1 MSNAKNIFDSNGAPT
16 PIKVK
21 YSNSYD
27 NTTVNNSGISAKKG
41 LNGAV
46 SPSSEASLST
56 LRYWSVRHLYYS
68 NFLTGSLN
76 STGSANINSLQST
89 AASGSGDEDIRIFPT
104 GSNEKVKIISIPRT
118 VAGENIARKSFQLL
132 AADGVTYKLID
143 DGNGNVVDAFNGYV
157 HVGNILY
164 PQATIVITNQNYYC
178 VMDGGPDVTNKY
190 YTFDISQIPKTFNPL
205 SDAVGDCAPINSGSL
220 SLYSY
225 FNTPF
230 PSVSINTV
238 NANVTLSETDPK
250 TNQVGV
256 YNSFF
261 DVKSVAPYYAPSDP
275 GKIQLTITDCKIRGI
290 SATSIDITP
299 TYQTVNVKATAIGA
313 STDYFNVYYDVT
325 SSLGNLIPAIDT
337 NGNQVSPIL
346 GSQLTNGIGL
356 DLKVTID
363 ANYFYFYDLGGICN
377 AVATQVNIPGV
388 SPTPTQTPTKTP
400 SNTPSITATPS
411 MTQTPS
417 NTPSITASSTPS
429 ATPSNT
435 PSITATATPS
445 NTASITPTQTPSNTQ
460 TASQTPSITA
470 TPTQTASNTPS
481 QTPSTT
487 QTPSNTPS
495 QTASNTPSI
504 TASQTPSQTPSNTPS
519 ITATPTQ
526 TPSNTASITATPS
539 NTPSITAT
547 QTPSQTP
554 SQLAL
559 AFFTDT
565 NSGVSGFGR
574 YSTATLACRNGVT
587 NTNKYLRPGLTT
599 PTLAEYVYNEPGLS
613 TTYDGG
619 TSYHLMF
626 RGSTYWAVQIGAIGQ
641 ILDVVDCSTI
651 PSQTATPT
659 QTPSVTQTPSNTAT
673 PSQTPSNTQ
682 TPSKTPSNT
691 PSTTQTPSN
700 TPSITATQTP
710 SQTPSSPGLAFFTDT
725 ASGGGGNGQYADA
738 TIACRNGVTNT
749 NKYLKPG
756 LTTPTV
762 SEYVYNEPSLTTLYN
777 GGTAYHLMFRGSTY
791 WAVKIGA
798 VGQILDVVDCS
809 TIPSQTPTPTV
820 TQTPSNTPS
829 ITPSTIMY
837 TVKYAPFTSGGL
849 AGCSS
854 GSTVSI
860 SFNSGTFCTATFING
875 AGLAAIPA
883 GNYTFSYGGQFINVT
898 LNGTTTGEVYS
909 AGCTVCP
916 SPSVTPTI
924 TASPTPT
931 TVIYPVSYAPFA
943 SGASA
948 ACVAGN
954 TLNVAFNT
962 GNFCTATSVTGAGLA
977 ALPAGNYYFAS
988 NGNTINV
995 TLDGTTTGVIY
1006 STGCQLCPS
1015 PTPTATTTPP
1025 ATPSNTA
1032 TPPNTP
1038 SSTSPGVSFG
1048 RSTSTYATTYLTCE
1062 GIPALTVYQP
1072 PVNGTVPTVGAQLY
1086 NDSGLTTTWTPLTTS
1101 GYYYF
1106 FRSTLGY
1113 AVTVNSFGA
1122 ILSVIACADLPSQ
1135 TPSMTPTKTPSNT
1148 ATPPVTP
1155 SQTASVTPP
1164 VTPSKTPSNT
1174 VSGTPAITPSI
1185 TRTPNNTPSV
1195 SNIPQGF
1202 AIDLTGYTNE
1212 TDTCRNGEP
1221 YPLETYYMAPSY
1233 TVPTVG
1239 QFVYSDYQLYT
1250 TYNGNSQYHLMRR
1263 STTTWAVLIAFSGQ
1277 IQRVVDCSTIPS
1289 QTASPSQTTTP
1300 SKTPPSTPPST
1311 PASTPPS
1318 TPASTPPN
1326 TPSSTTPSVSFG
1338 KSTST
1343 YATTYLACDGGTIT
1357 GVIYQSPAFGTTPT
1371 AGAQLYTNST
1381 LTTTWTPPSTSGY
1394 YLFQYGGSTK
1404 WAVVMSA
1411 GGVVNT
1417 VIDCAVLP
1425 SQTPTPSITTPPSAF
1440 GYIGGYGNATDACR
1454 GSAPTGTMYTSPGTN
1469 VIMVGTQF
1477 YNNSALTQTF
1487 PGNNVWYKVVKGGT
1501 TWAAYIDSSGIVQN
1515 YTDCTAIPSQT
1526 PTPPNT
1532 PCATPAALYD
1542 YYLMTEYTCDGE
1554 VCATTGLE
1562 EICAFPTGTAINASR
1577 FYLPT
1582 SIAGFAY
1589 KYITEA
1595 GAQTAIIMG
1604 ATPYVNCAFALGC
1617 GAV

>member
-46 SPSSEASLST
+46 SPAGAATLST

-190 YTFDISQIPKTFNPL
+190 YTFDISQNPKTFNPL

-238 NANVTLSETDPK
+238 NANVTLSETDLK

-275 GKIQLTITDCKIRGI
+275 GKIQLTITDCKIRGV
-290 SATSIDITP
+290 SATSLDITP

-325 SSLGNLIPAIDT
+325 SSVGNLIPAIDT

-346 GSQLTNGIGL
+346 GSQLTNGVGL

-363 ANYFYFYDLGGICN
+363 ANYFYFYDLGGVCD

-526 TPSNTASITATPS
+526 TPSNTPSITATPS

-554 SQLAL
+554 SQ
-559 AFFTDT
+559 TQ
-565 NSGVSGFGR
+565 
-574 YSTATLACRNGVT
+574 
-587 NTNKYLRPGLTT
+587 T
-599 PTLAEYVYNEPGLS
+599 PSKT
-613 TTYDGG
+613 
-619 TSYHLMF
+619 
-626 RGSTYWAVQIGAIGQ
+626 
-641 ILDVVDCSTI
+641 
-651 PSQTATPT
+651 PSNTATPSTT

-725 ASGGGGNGQYADA
+725 TSGGGGNGQYGDP
-738 TIACRNGVTNT
+738 TSACRNGVPNT

-756 LTTPTV
+756 LSAPV
-762 SEYVYNEPSLTTLYN
+762 ISEYVYNEPSLTTFYN
-777 GGTAYHLMFRGSTY
+777 GGTAYHLMYSFSTY

-798 VGQILDVVDCS
+798 VGQILDVVNCS

-837 TVKYAPFTSGGL
+837 TVKYASYSPG
-849 AGCSS
+849 SS
-854 GSTVSI
+854 GYAACTSNSTVSI

-875 AGLAAIPA
+875 AGLATLPA
-883 GNYTFSYGGQFINVT
+883 GQYTFSYGNQSIDAT
-898 LNGTTTGEVYS
+898 LDGTTTGVVFS
-909 AGCTVCP
+909 AGCSVCP

-954 TLNVAFNT
+954 TLNVTFNT

-995 TLDGTTTGVIY
+995 TLNGTTTGVIY

-1015 PTPTATTTPP
+1015 PTPTSTATPP

-1048 RSTSTYATTYLTCE
+1048 RSTDTYLTTYLTCQ

-1086 NDSGLTTTWTPLTTS
+1086 TNSTLTTTWTPLTTS

-1164 VTPSKTPSNT
+1164 VTPTKTPSNT
-1174 VSGTPAITPSI
+1174 VSGTPAVTPSI

-1212 TDTCRNGEP
+1212 TDTCRNGEQF
-1221 YPLETYYMAPSY
+1221 PLDTYYMAPSY

-1289 QTASPSQTTTP
+1289 NPATP
-1300 SKTPPSTPPST
+1300 SKTPSSTPPSTPPN
-1311 PASTPPS
+1311 

-1326 TPSSTTPSVSFG
+1326 TPSSTTPSISFG

-1381 LTTTWTPPSTSGY
+1381 LTTTWTPPSISGY

-1404 WAVVMSA
+1404 WAVIMSA

-1417 VIDCAVLP
+1417 VTSCATLP
-1425 SQTPTPSITTPPSAF
+1425 SQTPTPSPTAIPSGF

-1501 TWAAYIDSSGIVQN
+1501 TWAAYIDASGIVQD
-1515 YTDCTAIPSQT
+1515 YTDCTNIPSNPATPSQT
-1526 PTPPNT
+1526 PTPTITAFYYIMDLCSGGGTVIGRSLTEQALGATFEYSQYVCARITDTTSAQFYSVDIDASTYVGNSCGACPT
-1532 PCATPAALYD
+1532 PPPSPAPP
-1542 YYLMTEYTCDGE
+1542 TYTQFNDCDGGIWHILGDYTSGTYISND
-1554 VCATTGLE
+1554 VPYNCLLAGFTTTSPSGTLLNNISSG
-1562 EICAFPTGTAINASR
+1562 ICACP
-1577 FYLPT
+1577 
-1582 SIAGFAY
+1582 
-1589 KYITEA
+1589 
-1595 GAQTAIIMG
+1595 
-1604 ATPYVNCAFALGC
+1604 
-1617 GAV
+1617 

>member
-190 YTFDISQIPKTFNPL
+190 YTFDISQNPKTFNPL
-205 SDAVGDCAPINSGSL
+205 SDAVGDCASINSGSL

-238 NANVTLSETDPK
+238 NANVTLSETDLK

-275 GKIQLTITDCKIRGI
+275 GKIQLTITDCKIRGV
-290 SATSIDITP
+290 SATSLDITP

-526 TPSNTASITATPS
+526 TPSNTPSITATPS

-554 SQLAL
+554 SQ
-559 AFFTDT
+559 TQ
-565 NSGVSGFGR
+565 
-574 YSTATLACRNGVT
+574 
-587 NTNKYLRPGLTT
+587 T
-599 PTLAEYVYNEPGLS
+599 PSKT
-613 TTYDGG
+613 
-619 TSYHLMF
+619 
-626 RGSTYWAVQIGAIGQ
+626 
-641 ILDVVDCSTI
+641 
-651 PSQTATPT
+651 PSNTATPSTT

-725 ASGGGGNGQYADA
+725 TSGGGGNGQYGDP
-738 TIACRNGVTNT
+738 TSACRNGVPNT

-756 LTTPTV
+756 LATPTV
-762 SEYVYNEPSLTTLYN
+762 SEYVYNEPSLTTFYN

-837 TVKYAPFTSGGL
+837 TVKYASYSPG
-849 AGCSS
+849 SS
-854 GSTVSI
+854 GYAACTSNSTVSI

-875 AGLAAIPA
+875 AGLATLPA
-883 GNYTFSYGGQFINVT
+883 GQYTFSYGNQSIDAT
-898 LNGTTTGEVYS
+898 LNGTTTGEVFS
-909 AGCTVCP
+909 AGCSVCP

-954 TLNVAFNT
+954 TLNVTFNT

-995 TLDGTTTGVIY
+995 TLNGTTTGVIY

-1015 PTPTATTTPP
+1015 PTPTSTATPP

-1048 RSTSTYATTYLTCE
+1048 RSTDTYLTTYLTCQ

-1086 NDSGLTTTWTPLTTS
+1086 TNSTLTTTWTPLTTS

-1148 ATPPVTP
+1148 ATPPITP

-1164 VTPSKTPSNT
+1164 VTPTKTPSNT
-1174 VSGTPAITPSI
+1174 VSGTPAVTPSI
-1185 TRTPNNTPSV
+1185 TRTPNVTPSS

-1212 TDTCRNGEP
+1212 TDTCRNGEQF
-1221 YPLETYYMAPSY
+1221 PLDTYYMAPSY

-1289 QTASPSQTTTP
+1289 NPATP
-1300 SKTPPSTPPST
+1300 SKTPSSTPPSTPPN
-1311 PASTPPS
+1311 

-1326 TPSSTTPSVSFG
+1326 TPSSTTPSISFG

-1381 LTTTWTPPSTSGY
+1381 LTTTWTPPSISGY

-1404 WAVVMSA
+1404 WAVIMSA

-1417 VIDCAVLP
+1417 VTSCATLP
-1425 SQTPTPSITTPPSAF
+1425 SQTPTPSPTAIPSGF

-1515 YTDCTAIPSQT
+1515 YTDCTAIPSNPATPSQT
-1526 PTPPNT
+1526 PTPT
-1532 PCATPAALYD
+1532 ITAFYYIMDLCSGGGTVIGRSLTEQALGATF
-1542 YYLMTEYTCDGE
+1542 EYSQY
-1554 VCATTGLE
+1554 VCARITDTTSAQFYSVDIDASTYVGNSCGL
-1562 EICAFPTGTAINASR
+1562 CPTPPPSPAPPTYTQFYDCSSNNWYILGDYSSGTH
-1577 FYLPT
+1577 T
-1582 SIAGFAY
+1582 SVDVPNGCLLAGFTTTSPSG
-1589 KYITEA
+1589 TEFYNIA
-1595 GAQTAIIMG
+1595 VGI
-1604 ATPYVNCAFALGC
+1604 CSGC
-1617 GAV
+1617 P

>member
-56 LRYWSVRHLYYS
+56 LRYLSVRHLYYS

-190 YTFDISQIPKTFNPL
+190 YTFDISQNPKTFNPL

-238 NANVTLSETDPK
+238 NANVTLSETDLK

-275 GKIQLTITDCKIRGI
+275 GKIQLTITDCKIRGV
-290 SATSIDITP
+290 SATSLDITP
-299 TYQTVNVKATAIGA
+299 TYQIVNVKATAIGA

-325 SSLGNLIPAIDT
+325 SSVGNLIPAIDT

-346 GSQLTNGIGL
+346 GSQLTNGVGL

-363 ANYFYFYDLGGICN
+363 ANYFYFYDLGGVCD

-429 ATPSNT
+429 STPSNT

-526 TPSNTASITATPS
+526 TPSNTPSITATPS

-554 SQLAL
+554 SQ
-559 AFFTDT
+559 TQ
-565 NSGVSGFGR
+565 
-574 YSTATLACRNGVT
+574 
-587 NTNKYLRPGLTT
+587 T
-599 PTLAEYVYNEPGLS
+599 PSKT
-613 TTYDGG
+613 
-619 TSYHLMF
+619 
-626 RGSTYWAVQIGAIGQ
+626 
-641 ILDVVDCSTI
+641 
-651 PSQTATPT
+651 PSNTATPSTT

-725 ASGGGGNGQYADA
+725 TSGGGGNGQYGDP
-738 TIACRNGVTNT
+738 TSACRNGVPNT

-756 LTTPTV
+756 LATPTV
-762 SEYVYNEPSLTTLYN
+762 SEYVYNEPSLTTFYN

-837 TVKYAPFTSGGL
+837 TVKYASYSPG
-849 AGCSS
+849 SS
-854 GSTVSI
+854 GYAACTSNSTVSI

-875 AGLAAIPA
+875 AGLATLPA
-883 GNYTFSYGGQFINVT
+883 GQYTFSYGNQSIDAT
-898 LNGTTTGEVYS
+898 LNGTTTGEVFS
-909 AGCTVCP
+909 AGCSVCP

-995 TLDGTTTGVIY
+995 TLNGTTTGVIY

-1048 RSTSTYATTYLTCE
+1048 RSTDTYLTTYLTCQ

-1086 NDSGLTTTWTPLTTS
+1086 TNSTLTTTWTPLTTS

-1148 ATPPVTP
+1148 ATPPITP

-1164 VTPSKTPSNT
+1164 VTPTKTPSNT
-1174 VSGTPAITPSI
+1174 VSGTPAVTPSI
-1185 TRTPNNTPSV
+1185 TRTPNVTPSS

-1212 TDTCRNGEP
+1212 TDTCRNGEQF
-1221 YPLETYYMAPSY
+1221 PLDTYYMAPSY

-1289 QTASPSQTTTP
+1289 QTATP
-1300 SKTPPSTPPST
+1300 SKTPSSTPPSTPPN
-1311 PASTPPS
+1311 

-1326 TPSSTTPSVSFG
+1326 TPSSTTPSISFG

-1371 AGAQLYTNST
+1371 AGAQLYTDSA
-1381 LTTTWTPPSTSGY
+1381 LTATWTPPSISGY

-1404 WAVVMSA
+1404 WAVIMSA

-1417 VIDCAVLP
+1417 VTSCATLP
-1425 SQTPTPSITTPPSAF
+1425 SQTPTHSITTPPSGF

-1501 TWAAYIDSSGIVQN
+1501 TWAAYIDASGIVQD

-1526 PTPPNT
+1526 PTPPTT
-1532 PCATPAALYD
+1532 PCATPAATYD
-1542 YYLMTEYTCDGE
+1542 IYLMTEYTCNEAGDACEETGE
-1554 VCATTGLE
+1554 EPYG
-1562 EICAFPTGTAINASR
+1562 AFPVNFTPNGTRYYRPSSPTG
-1577 FYLPT
+1577 Y
-1582 SIAGFAY
+1582 AY
-1589 KYITEA
+1589 KVGSIFQSGSPAILMSTVSYISCT
-1595 GAQTAIIMG
+1595 TA
-1604 ATPYVNCAFALGC
+1604 AECSVAPV
-1617 GAV
+1617 

>member
-1 MSNAKNIFDSNGAPT
+1 MSNAKNILDSNGAPT

-27 NTTVNNSGISAKKG
+27 NTNVNNSGISAKKG

-76 STGSANINSLQST
+76 STGSANINFLQST

-132 AADGVTYKLID
+132 AADGISYKLID

-157 HVGNILY
+157 HVGNIIY
-164 PQATIVITNQNYYC
+164 PQATIIVTNSNYYC

-190 YTFDISQIPKTFNPL
+190 YTFDISQNPKTFNPL

-238 NANVTLSETDPK
+238 NANVTLSETDLR

-275 GKIQLTITDCKIRGI
+275 GKIQLTITDCKIRGV
-290 SATSIDITP
+290 SATSLDITP

-325 SSLGNLIPAIDT
+325 SSVGNLIPAVDI
-337 NGNQVSPIL
+337 NGNQVSPII

-363 ANYFYFYDLGGICN
+363 ANYFYFYDLGGVCN

-400 SNTPSITATPS
+400 SNTPSVTATPS

-445 NTASITPTQTPSNTQ
+445 NTASITPTQTPSNTA

-526 TPSNTASITATPS
+526 TPSNTPSNTATPTQTPSNTASITATPSQTPTQTPSNTPSITQTPS

-547 QTPSQTP
+547 QTPS
-554 SQLAL
+554 
-559 AFFTDT
+559 
-565 NSGVSGFGR
+565 N
-574 YSTATLACRNGVT
+574 
-587 NTNKYLRPGLTT
+587 
-599 PTLAEYVYNEPGLS
+599 
-613 TTYDGG
+613 
-619 TSYHLMF
+619 
-626 RGSTYWAVQIGAIGQ
+626 
-641 ILDVVDCSTI
+641 
-651 PSQTATPT
+651 T
-659 QTPSVTQTPSNTAT
+659 QTPSKTPSNTA
-673 PSQTPSNTQ
+673 

-700 TPSITATQTP
+700 TPSVTSTQTP

-725 ASGGGGNGQYADA
+725 TSGGSGNGQYVDF
-738 TIACRNGVTNT
+738 TSACRNGVPNT
-749 NKYLKPG
+749 NKYLRPG
-756 LTTPTV
+756 LSAPAI
-762 SEYVYNEPSLTTLYN
+762 SEYVYNEPSLTTFYN
-777 GGTAYHLMFRGSTY
+777 GGTSYHLMFRGSTY

-809 TIPSQTPTPTV
+809 TVPSQTPTPTV

-909 AGCTVCP
+909 FGCTVCP

-954 TLNVAFNT
+954 TLNVTFNT

-1006 STGCQLCPS
+1006 STGCQMCPS
-1015 PTPTATTTPP
+1015 PTPTSTATPP

-1048 RSTSTYATTYLTCE
+1048 RSTDTYLTTYLTCQ

-1086 NDSGLTTTWTPLTTS
+1086 TNSTLTTTWTPLTTS

-1164 VTPSKTPSNT
+1164 VTPTKTPSNT

-1185 TRTPNNTPSV
+1185 TRTPNVTPSS

-1212 TDTCRNGEP
+1212 TDACRNGESF
-1221 YPLETYYMAPSY
+1221 PLTTYYMAPSY
-1233 TVPTVG
+1233 TTPTVG

-1250 TYNGNSQYHLMRR
+1250 TYDGNSQYHLMRR
-1263 STTTWAVLIAFSGQ
+1263 STTVWAVLIAFSGQ

-1289 QTASPSQTTTP
+1289 QTATP

-1311 PASTPPS
+1311 PPN

-1326 TPSSTTPSVSFG
+1326 TPSSTTPSISFG

-1371 AGAQLYTNST
+1371 AGAQLYTDSA
-1381 LTTTWTPPSTSGY
+1381 LTATWTPPSTSGF

-1404 WAVVMSA
+1404 WAVIMSA

-1417 VIDCAVLP
+1417 VTSCATLP
-1425 SQTPTPSITTPPSAF
+1425 SQTPTPSPTAAASGF

-1454 GSAPTGTMYTSPGTN
+1454 GSAPTGTMYTSPGTTS
-1469 VIMVGTQF
+1469 IMVGTQF

-1487 PGNNVWYKVVKGGT
+1487 PGNNVWYKVVKGGS
-1501 TWAAYIDSSGIVQN
+1501 TWAAYIDTSGIVQN

-1526 PTPPNT
+1526 PTPPTT

-1542 YYLMTEYTCDGE
+1542 YYLMTEYQCSGLA
-1554 VCATTGLE
+1554 CATTGLE
-1562 EICAFPTGTAINASR
+1562 AICAFPAGTGINPNR

-1582 SIAGFAY
+1582 SFPDIAY

-1595 GAQTAIIMG
+1595 GAQTAVIMG
-1604 ATPYVNCAFALGC
+1604 TTAYVNCAAALGC
-1617 GAV
+1617 GAEV